1 MREAKRRLAAI
12 LSADVAGYS
21 RLMGDD
27 EAATVE
33 TLTKYRQVFADH
45 IARHDGRVV
54 DSPGDNLLAEF
65 ASPVE
70 ALSAAVDIQDE
81 LARRNRQLAEHRQMR
96 FRIGLNLGDVIAKD
110 DGTIYGDGVNVAAR
124 LESLATPG
132 GVNIS
137 GAAFDQVRGKLDF
150 GFDDLGEQEVKNIDH
165 PVRAYRVVLDGAA
178 EPPAAKSTGAGRGI
192 AIAAAAIVL
201 VVAGFGVWRATQPPA
216 TIAEPEDPVLAL
228 PTGPSIA
235 VLPFDNLSGDPEQDY
250 FVDGITEEIIA
261 ELTRFPELFVLA
273 RNTTFQFK
281 GEAVDVR
288 AIGRDLGA
296 RYVVEGSVR
305 TDSQKIRVT
314 VQMIDAETGG
324 HLWAETYDRDLSAL
338 SIFAVQDD
346 ITQRI
351 VGALAGKH
359 GVIARVGERS
369 EHETRTQNL
378 AAHDC
383 FLRALVY
390 HHVHTEEQHA
400 VARNC
405 LERAIE
411 LDPTY
416 VDALA
421 ELAYV
426 YIEEYRHD
434 YNVRPNAVERGMEV
448 ARRALDL
455 DRAHPATQWAMALGH
470 FSQRNLAR
478 FYAQS
483 ERAIELNPNDSAI
496 LGFTAH
502 FMAPTG
508 KWDRGLAL
516 MSKAM
521 ALNPAHPS
529 WYNFAFFYDHYRKGE
544 YDQALARAQRV
555 TFRNL
560 DLLQMNLAAVF
571 GRLGRQED
579 AGKALAVLNDL
590 HPGFSIETARH
601 EYGVKRN
608 FEPAFLE
615 QMLDGLRMAG
625 LPEGTD

>member
-1 MREAKRRLAAI
+1 
-12 LSADVAGYS
+12 
-21 RLMGDD
+21 
-27 EAATVE
+27 
-33 TLTKYRQVFADH
+33 
-45 IARHDGRVV
+45 
-54 DSPGDNLLAEF
+54 
-65 ASPVE
+65 
-70 ALSAAVDIQDE
+70 
-81 LARRNRQLAEHRQMR
+81 
-96 FRIGLNLGDVIAKD
+96 
-110 DGTIYGDGVNVAAR
+110 
-124 LESLATPG
+124 
-132 GVNIS
+132 
-137 GAAFDQVRGKLDF
+137 
-150 GFDDLGEQEVKNIDH
+150 
-165 PVRAYRVVLDGAA
+165 
-178 EPPAAKSTGAGRGI
+178 
-192 AIAAAAIVL
+192 
-201 VVAGFGVWRATQPPA
+201 
-216 TIAEPEDPVLAL
+216 
-228 PTGPSIA
+228 
-235 VLPFDNLSGDPEQDY
+235 Y